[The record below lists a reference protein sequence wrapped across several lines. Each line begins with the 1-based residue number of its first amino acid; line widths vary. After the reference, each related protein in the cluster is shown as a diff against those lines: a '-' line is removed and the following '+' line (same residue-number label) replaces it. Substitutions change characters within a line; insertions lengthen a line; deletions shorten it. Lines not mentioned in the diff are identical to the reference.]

1 MKNWQ
6 GDHGFDDD
14 VAARVTSAFPP
25 YLIASQSTT
34 IVPFSATNH
43 DSIDHTNQM
52 LSRIKL
58 LTTSSTSQTVSRPDQ
73 DQYFDPD
80 EEISM
85 NLTQVLPSQ
94 QGIGTFAFA
103 DVLTLHLSRY
113 ARQQMF
119 MGIIPTDE
127 MFQRESRRV
136 LYHDGDDE
144 WNQTVADNPDWL
156 KAFRSDVIERSD
168 AHKMP
173 PL

>member
-1 MKNWQ
+1 
-6 GDHGFDDD
+6 
-14 VAARVTSAFPP
+14 
-25 YLIASQSTT
+25 
-34 IVPFSATNH
+34 
-43 DSIDHTNQM
+43 
-52 LSRIKL
+52 
-58 LTTSSTSQTVSRPDQ
+58 
-73 DQYFDPD
+73 
-80 EEISM
+80 M